1 MLKLKSKGKNALE
14 TLKKGNVGDILTGEI
29 TTKKHK
35 VKIGYNT
42 PQNPGF

>member
-14 TLKKGNVGDILTGEI
+14 TFKKGNVGDVLSGEI

-35 VKIGYNT
+35 MKFIT
-42 PQNPGF
+42 